1 MKINQDE
8 DAPKACQNQNQ
19 HFSMC
24 YKSLLHPQFETG
36 WLHLKASWI
45 WARNGTNHRHLFLA
59 RKWQLLFDTYL
70 LSYPIYHF
78 IRISHE
84 SWKLFSSPMPREKIH
99 HNMILAYF
107 PVFNLWIYGSDDYQ
121 LLLTASQNLIASI
134 HTTFCWLHEVTC
146 PSTLAQVTSHGIYD
160 CQVNS
165 KWCCNCELKK
175 CFRIMSTDRKS
186 AIWCNRSFPS
196 VKCVWSTV
204 WWSHVLRKLAH
215 VYSPPCKSAGAK
227 RWGMRGQA
235 WNSWFDWLNLY
246 DSTRRMPKDIQ
257 TWKSSILR
265 SLTLRILDSRGRFW
279 GDQLSLPTRDVR
291 KLSMFTWQSTMILY
305 NTNQQAFKMMWYVD
319 V

>member
-1 MKINQDE
+1 MHPKHAKIKINIS
-8 DAPKACQNQNQ
+8 ACVINL
-19 HFSMC
+19 F
-24 YKSLLHPQFETG
+24 YAPQFETG

-45 WARNGTNHRHLFLA
+45 WARNGTNHRHLFLV
-59 RKWQLLFDTYL
+59 RKWHI
-70 LSYPIYHF
+70 LSHF
-78 IRISHE
+78 IILSESHTSPE
-84 SWKLFSSPMPREKIH
+84 S
-99 HNMILAYF
+99 YF
-107 PVFNLWIYGSDDYQ
+107 PHRCPGKKFTIIWSLLTFQCSIYGSMDQMITVIDCISESHRVNSQ
-121 LLLTASQNLIASI
+121 LSVGFMRSLVLLHWHKWLPMGSMIAKWTASDAVI
-134 HTTFCWLHEVTC
+134 
-146 PSTLAQVTSHGIYD
+146 
-160 CQVNS
+160 VNS
-165 KWCCNCELKK
+165 KDASESCQQNACPQY
-175 CFRIMSTDRKS
+175 D
-186 AIWCNRSFPS
+186 AIQYWCNRSFPS

>member
-1 MKINQDE
+1 MDLWIRWLSAVIDCISESHRINSQLSVG
-8 DAPKACQNQNQ
+8 
-19 HFSMC
+19 FMRSLV
-24 YKSLLHPQFETG
+24 LLHWHK
-36 WLHLKASWI
+36 WLPMGSMIA
-45 WARNGTNHRHLFLA
+45 
-59 RKWQLLFDTYL
+59 KW
-70 LSYPIYHF
+70 
-78 IRISHE
+78 
-84 SWKLFSSPMPREKIH
+84 
-99 HNMILAYF
+99 
-107 PVFNLWIYGSDDYQ
+107 
-121 LLLTASQNLIASI
+121 TASDAVI
-134 HTTFCWLHEVTC
+134 
-146 PSTLAQVTSHGIYD
+146 
-160 CQVNS
+160 VNS
-165 KWCCNCELKK
+165 KDASESCQQNACPQY
-175 CFRIMSTDRKS
+175 D
-186 AIWCNRSFPS
+186 AIQYWCNRSFPS